1 MVNKTVYLAGPI
13 SGLSY
18 NESTSWRDSVTEA
31 LRQSSIK
38 AISPLRAKVYLRE
51 LGPIKDAYEQ
61 DDLAGQAYVN
71 MSTERGITSRDRF
84 DCMNCGVLF
93 VNLLGTSKVSIGTC
107 MEIAWADAKRI
118 PIVLVID
125 QKDNLHDHAMIRD
138 CISFRA
144 SNIKDGVDIV
154 KAILGDY

>member
-1 MVNKTVYLAGPI
+1 
-13 SGLSY
+13 
-18 NESTSWRDSVTEA
+18 
-31 LRQSSIK
+31 
-38 AISPLRAKVYLRE
+38 
-51 LGPIKDAYEQ
+51 
-61 DDLAGQAYVN
+61 
-71 MSTERGITSRDRF
+71 
-84 DCMNCGVLF
+84 
-93 VNLLGTSKVSIGTC
+93 